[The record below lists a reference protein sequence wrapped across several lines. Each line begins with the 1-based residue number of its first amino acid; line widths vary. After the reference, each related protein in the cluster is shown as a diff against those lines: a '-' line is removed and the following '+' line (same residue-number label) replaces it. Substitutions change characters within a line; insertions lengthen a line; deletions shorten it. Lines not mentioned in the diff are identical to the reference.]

1 MHGLAADGSGELQ
14 RRTAG
19 ATASGQGGRP
29 YGLGLEDVRALYELP
44 AEAVQWI
51 GSSLSVPS
59 SFSLARPVPI
69 SYGSRSL
76 ESNDQSG
83 A

>member
-1 MHGLAADGSGELQ
+1 MRGLAADGSGELQ
-14 RRTAG
+14 RRAAG
-19 ATASGQGGRP
+19 AAASGQGGRP

-59 SFSLARPVPI
+59 SFSSARPVPI

-76 ESNDQSG
+76 GGSDQSG